1 MLRIVLSL
9 VSSLQI
15 GARIKDAIERSVK
28 KAVVI
33 AIAAVVF
40 LFAIAFGLVAAY
52 QALIVYDFTSLEAAG
67 IVAGALVALGLIVLA
82 FLPLV
87 SRPKDADA
95 KSRQR
100 ARRRHGHDRSERRQG
115 DEAGGPAHASG
126 RRLRRRP
133 SRQPAPLT
141 AVRGDVPMSFRDA
154 S

>member
-15 GARIKDAIERSVK
+15 GARIKDAIERSAK
-28 KAVVI
+28 KAAVI

-67 IVAGALVALGLIVLA
+67 IVAGALVALGLVVLA

-87 SRPKDADA
+87 SRQKPQAQTLVNAPAEGMAMIDQGVGKAMQQVGPLTLLA
-95 KSRQR
+95 VAFAAGLLAS
-100 ARRRHGHDRSERRQG
+100 RRR
-115 DEAGGPAHASG
+115 
-126 RRLRRRP
+126 
-133 SRQPAPLT
+133 
-141 AVRGDVPMSFRDA
+141 
-154 S
+154 

>member
-87 SRPKDADA
+87 SRPKEQAQSLVNAPAEGMAMIDQGVGKAMKQVGPLTLLA
-95 KSRQR
+95 VAFAAGLLAS
-100 ARRRHGHDRSERRQG
+100 RRR
-115 DEAGGPAHASG
+115 
-126 RRLRRRP
+126 
-133 SRQPAPLT
+133 
-141 AVRGDVPMSFRDA
+141 
-154 S
+154 